1 MSVLNQEIIA
11 RTPYTQLIISKK
23 SPLHT
28 HTFFEFSICISGSM
42 KNQINGTVYDI
53 QKGTVVLLRPDD
65 EHIFYSEK
73 GHVSRDVYIEPR
85 LLKSLCDCYAP
96 DLYETLS
103 TTPLSIFFKLSEYEL
118 QNFERKMG
126 VFNNDKMRPEQLH
139 ASHIAA
145 IAELL
150 ELWYQQQTRIEQDN
164 IPNWLVSLTRQ
175 INTIDVASKNI
186 NEIIQ
191 LTNYAHGYICRQFK
205 KYMGITLQDYVASV
219 KFSFACALLFD
230 PANSIE
236 LISSKLHYSSA
247 ANFIAAFRR
256 KFGVT
261 PAQWRKSQSH
271 AIRMDTNVSTN

>member
-28 HTFFEFSICISGSM
+28 HTFFEFSICISGSTQ
-42 KNQINGTVYDI
+42 NQINGTVYDI
-53 QKGTVVLLRPDD
+53 QEGTVVLLRPDD

-73 GHVSRDVYIEPR
+73 GHVSRDVYIEPK
-85 LLKSLCDCYAP
+85 LFKSICDCFAP

-103 TTPLSIFFKLSEYEL
+103 TKPLSIFFKLSEYEL

-126 VFNNDKMRPEQLH
+126 VFNNNKMRPEQLH

-145 IAELL
+145 ISELL
-150 ELWYQQQTRIEQDN
+150 DLWYQQQTHIEQED
-164 IPNWLVSLTRQ
+164 IPNWLTSLTRQ
-175 INTIDVASKNI
+175 INTIEIATKNI

-191 LTNYAHGYICRQFK
+191 LTNYAHGYVCRQFK
-205 KYMGITLQDYVASV
+205 KHMGITLQDYVTSV

-236 LISSKLHYSSA
+236 LISSKLNYSSA

-261 PAQWRKSQSH
+261 PAQWRKNQRPTLS
-271 AIRMDTNVSTN
+271 DLK